1 MAEDVVDIAAYFD
14 RIGYKGAA
22 RPTLD
27 TLQELHLLHPLAI
40 PFENLDPLLGRPVS
54 LDLPSLQ
61 AKLVE
66 GRRGGY
72 CYEHNILF
80 MHVLQA
86 LGFEVSGLGARVLWN
101 RPEGALTPRTHMLLR
116 VDIDGDT
123 WIADVGFG
131 GVTLTAP
138 LRLVDGVVQE
148 TPHERFRL
156 DRVEGYWLLQVE
168 IGEEWRSTF
177 RFGLEENLL
186 SDYEIASYFV
196 STHRQSH
203 FVHTLMAARPTREGR
218 YALSNNRLSF
228 RGPEAFQRELASAE
242 EVEQVLRDIF
252 GIHVPPGLAQAL
264 EREKLL

>member
-1 MAEDVVDIAAYFD
+1 MSDIDLAAYFH
-14 RIGYKGAA
+14 RIGYDGPRTA
-22 RPTLD
+22 TLG
-27 TLQELHLLHPLAI
+27 TLRSLHRLHPQAI
-40 PFENLDPLLGRPVS
+40 TFENIDPFLHRPVE
-54 LDLPSLQ
+54 LEHTALQ
-61 AKLVE
+61 RKLLSGV
-66 GRRGGY
+66 RGGY
-72 CYEHNILF
+72 CFEHNILF